1 MSIATADLIAAFST
15 AWDASTLDV
24 LFKAL
29 RDSSVVEAQFP
40 DVLHDQEAAPGQP
53 FPYCVMDQTT
63 TTTTD
68 RMSGGVAA
76 LREIRDTS
84 LTLHVHAR
92 AVNGDARTAK
102 EIAAYLAEEIMKV
115 FGGHPTVSP
124 TGTLTLVNGEAL
136 IVQYVNDFGIRTG
149 EDEYRWTVEF
159 LIRADV
165 PVAV

>member
-1 MSIATADLIAAFST
+1 MSIATADLMNALNT
-15 AWDASTLDV
+15 AWDASSLDA

-40 DVLHDQEAAPGQP
+40 DVLHDQDAAPKQP
-53 FPYCVMDQTT
+53 FPYCVMGQTT

-68 RMSGGVAA
+68 RMSGGASA
-76 LREIRDTS
+76 LREIRDTG

-92 AVNGDARTAK
+92 AVDGDSRTAK

-124 TGTLTLVNGEAL
+124 TGTLTLANGSVL
-136 IVQYVNDFGIRTG
+136 IVQYVNDFGLREG
-149 EDEYRWTVEF
+149 EDEYRWTIEYNA
-159 LIRADV
+159 RADV